1 MNEDNRPVLVG
12 TAQLVVRDA
21 DPREA
26 PEPLEMLLQMARDA
40 ARNAGTGDQALRGID
55 SVGLTDVAGWLA
67 PNGGR
72 FLAEQLGATSRCEL
86 ASGLG
91 GEAPL
96 TMVNRLAR
104 RIANGES
111 RIALAVGCNNMHTL
125 KRARQ
130 REVKLD
136 WKIGGSGQAE
146 VIAEP
151 SLGNN
156 PLEQQHGLDM
166 PVQNYPVLENALRA
180 RLGLSLEKHR
190 ERLGRLFAP
199 FTETAA
205 KNPYAW
211 FPVRRSAAELVT
223 PTAENRMIAFPYTK
237 YLNAVLETDQAAGVL
252 LMSAGAARE
261 LGIAEDRWLYWWGGA
276 YTKERA
282 WFVSERP
289 DLSQAPAMAECA
301 RRTLASANVT
311 IDEIDRIDF
320 YSCFPVAV
328 QSAAESYG
336 VADGDPRALTVTGGL
351 PYAGGPA
358 NNYTLH
364 SLAAMADL
372 LRSHPGE
379 KGLVTGNGWYLTKH
393 SGCVWS
399 TERPTSDGID
409 PGPNA
414 ADPLPAPL
422 PVVVASRGTG
432 RIESYTV
439 VYDRE
444 GAPARG
450 IVIGRTDEDQR
461 FIANTPADR
470 ALLERFVASE
480 QVGRKGRLSRD
491 GELGRFEPE

>member
-1 MNEDNRPVLVG
+1 
-12 TAQLVVRDA
+12 
-21 DPREA
+21 
-26 PEPLEMLLQMARDA
+26 
-40 ARNAGTGDQALRGID
+40 
-55 SVGLTDVAGWLA
+55 
-67 PNGGR
+67 
-72 FLAEQLGATSRCEL
+72 
-86 ASGLG
+86 
-91 GEAPL
+91 
-96 TMVNRLAR
+96 
-104 RIANGES
+104 
-111 RIALAVGCNNMHTL
+111 
-125 KRARQ
+125 
-130 REVKLD
+130 
-136 WKIGGSGQAE
+136 
-146 VIAEP
+146 
-151 SLGNN
+151 
-156 PLEQQHGLDM
+156 
-166 PVQNYPVLENALRA
+166 
-180 RLGLSLEKHR
+180 
-190 ERLGRLFAP
+190 
-199 FTETAA
+199 
-205 KNPYAW
+205 
-211 FPVRRSAAELVT
+211 
-223 PTAENRMIAFPYTK
+223 MIAFPYTK

-289 DLSQAPAMAECA
+289 DLSRAPAMAECA

-432 RIESYTV
+432 RIEGYTV

-480 QVGRKGRLSRD
+480 QIGRKGRLSRD
-491 GELGRFEPE
+491 GELGRFEPG